1 MILSDIIFKIPID
14 DMRQICKIEA
24 KIDKF
29 VAKQAQDFRRNE
41 LE

>member
-1 MILSDIIFKIPID
+1 MILSNLIFKIPID

-24 KIDKF
+24 KIDEF
-29 VAKQAQDFRRNE
+29 IVKQAQYFRRNE